1 MLLLGI
7 ELLNMR
13 LEGQCLN
20 HWAIWAIIL
29 HQQKIL
35 NKNNFTYRGIFA
47 ICTHK
52 QLVVQYGESKIILS
66 IPLAYIWFR
75 NRYI

>member
-20 HWAIWAIIL
+20 HWAIWASIL
-29 HQQKIL
+29 CQQNIL
-35 NKNNFTYRGIFA
+35 IKNNFTYRGIFA
-47 ICTHK
+47 IYTHK
-52 QLVVQYGESKIILS
+52 QLVVHHYWMTFTSTN
-66 IPLAYIWFR
+66 YICEIFA
-75 NRYI
+75 

>member
-20 HWAIWAIIL
+20 HWAIWVRIL

-47 ICTHK
+47 IYTHK
-52 QLVVQYGESKIILS
+52 QLVVLLKAIYQVIVLNPTRQI
-66 IPLAYIWFR
+66 
-75 NRYI
+75 

>member
-1 MLLLGI
+1 MPLLGI

-20 HWAIWAIIL
+20 HRAIWARIL

-47 ICTHK
+47 IYIRK
-52 QLVVQYGESKIILS
+52 QLVVHLCLYWI
-66 IPLAYIWFR
+66 
-75 NRYI
+75 RYS

>member
-1 MLLLGI
+1 MPLLGI

-20 HWAIWAIIL
+20 HWAIWARIL
-29 HQQKIL
+29 HLQKIL

-47 ICTHK
+47 IYTHK
-52 QLVVQYGESKIILS
+52 QLVVLYQPLYS
-66 IPLAYIWFR
+66 ITLQGWVFFETLYK
-75 NRYI
+75 

>member
-1 MLLLGI
+1 MPLLGI

-20 HWAIWAIIL
+20 HWAIWARIL
-29 HQQKIL
+29 LQQKIL

-47 ICTHK
+47 IYTHK
-52 QLVVQYGESKIILS
+52 QLVVCVIDLKGNREVHTKYS
-66 IPLAYIWFR
+66 IQL
-75 NRYI
+75 